1 MKPTLTPRHEVDPL
15 FNFCFEVSD
24 PKSQRSEVL
33 EFNHTRHSA
42 VRAAQRGI
50 DTDKIALVLQYGE
63 CLCKQKLL
71 YYILGEND
79 LPASLNTVHKE
90 LKNLV
95 VIVAG
100 DSNQVVTCYHSNNP
114 FKHIRLKSKRLSH
127 YRAAA

>member
-1 MKPTLTPRHEVDPL
+1 MKPTLTPRPAPDPL
-15 FNFCFEVSD
+15 LNFRFEVSD
-24 PKSQRSEVL
+24 PKTERSEVL

-71 YYILGEND
+71 YYILGEKNI
-79 LPASLNTVHKE
+79 PASLLKVGKE

-100 DSNQVVTCYHSNNP
+100 DSNQVVTCYRSNNP
-114 FKHIRLKSKRLSH
+114 FKHIRLKSKRLSLGL
-127 YRAAA
+127 AA